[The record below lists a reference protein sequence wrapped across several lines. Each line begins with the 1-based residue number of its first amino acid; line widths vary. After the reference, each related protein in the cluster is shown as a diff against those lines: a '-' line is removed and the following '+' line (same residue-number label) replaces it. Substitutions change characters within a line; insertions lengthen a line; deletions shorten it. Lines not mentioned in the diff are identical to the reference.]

1 MGVLFIQFPRSE
13 YSYDCSFQE
22 RNFGH
27 LECIARDSKVLQ
39 YFTTLSDFVQT
50 AEESSGV
57 PTVVCLS
64 TRWKEKGEE

>member
-27 LECIARDSKVLQ
+27 LGARDSKGLQ
-39 YFTTLSDFVQT
+39 YFTTLSDFVQ
-50 AEESSGV
+50 AAKESSSV
-57 PTVVCLS
+57 ATEVCPS
-64 TRWKEKGEE
+64 TQWKEKGEE